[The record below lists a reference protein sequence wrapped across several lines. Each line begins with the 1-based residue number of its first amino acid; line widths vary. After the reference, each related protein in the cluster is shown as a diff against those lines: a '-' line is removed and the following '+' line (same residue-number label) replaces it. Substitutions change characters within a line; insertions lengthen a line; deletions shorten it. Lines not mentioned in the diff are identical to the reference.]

1 MATVV
6 TDEIADVA
14 AQAAGASPKQATKLA
29 RSAISASM
37 LQAVKGFGWQKP
49 VTGTQAIPGTSAF
62 TGGSR
67 EISAK
72 ETTKRAFRAE
82 QALRETIRKSI
93 NDPES
98 VRKNLSPSF
107 TAEYPLFGTN
117 FVPQDQAL
125 TQLQSQM
132 EGLYKELGKSF
143 TLGNGT
149 TTGTPVGSGLVPFDL
164 EAPSHLLYWFDTP
177 LRAKLPRLPGRGS
190 SHRTKV
196 ITAISGSQTS
206 ASAPIT
212 DPTLSEVTNF
222 SSWPNSNL
230 GVSGAQVGVDVSVP
244 YSFLGRNENLSWL
257 AQFAGV
263 GFEDITSLANLIL
276 MHEAYFDEE
285 YLNIAGSSHTISKP
299 AAVSCTVRAAVSGE
313 TAISNGG
320 AAHNY
325 VAVTACNYYG
335 ETAEAYTADLTG
347 VSTADVIDVVITP
360 GANSAGQQFKIYV
373 DRSNGASITL
383 ASAFYVAQCGG
394 TKFTLQGTLPTSGAA
409 VPTADTGT
417 GASTRWD
424 GLLSV
429 VSGNAAAA
437 GVYPAGFKGS
447 YVNANVQAQLGLNVL
462 NTALKAMYDSSSAFG
477 AGAGAF
483 RASPEELI
491 CEGFDSANLSSD
503 VAKNSSGTNY
513 QLLIQQGE
521 MAGVLHGTAVSQVVN
536 PVTRRIVN
544 ITVHPGWLQG
554 TALLTQWTTPQAA
567 RNANVFEMR
576 MCQDLLS
583 VAWPVIDPTYRYSIF
598 EYGTFFAQAP
608 QYSGL
613 LSGLQVN
620 DSDPW
625 S

>member
-1 MATVV
+1 MATTV

-29 RSAISASM
+29 HSAISASM

-49 VTGTQAIPGTSAF
+49 VVGTQAIPGTSAF

-82 QALRETIRKSI
+82 QSLRETIRKSMT
-93 NDPES
+93 DPEG

-107 TAEYPLFGTN
+107 IAEYPLFGTN
-117 FVPQDQAL
+117 YMPQDQAIG
-125 TQLQSQM
+125 QLQSQM
-132 EGLYKELGKSF
+132 GELMAGLGKSF
-143 TLGNGT
+143 T
-149 TTGTPVGSGLVPFDL
+149 TGTPVSTGLVPFDL

-196 ITAISGSQTS
+196 ITAITGSQTS

-212 DPTLSEVTNF
+212 DPTLSEITNF

-230 GVSGAQVGVDVSVP
+230 GPSGAQVGVDVNIG

-285 YLNIAGSSHTISKP
+285 YLNIAGSSHAITAP
-299 AAVSCTVRAAVSGE
+299 ASVSLTVRTAVTGE
-313 TAISNGG
+313 TAISNGDG
-320 AAHNY
+320 THNW
-325 VAVTACNYYG
+325 VTASACNYYG
-335 ETAEAYTADLTG
+335 ETANCTAVDAG
-347 VSTADVIDVVITP
+347 AISTSQVVDVVITP
-360 GANSAGQQFKIYV
+360 GTTSAGQQFRLYFQIAGTPFA
-373 DRSNGASITL
+373 RAT
-383 ASAFYVAQCGG
+383 AAFVAQCGG
-394 TKFTLQGTLPTSGAA
+394 TKYTLQGAMPSNTSTPHPLAA
-409 VPTADTGT
+409 DSGT

-424 GLLSV
+424 GLISV
-429 VSGNAAAA
+429 ISGSAAANS
-437 GVYPAGFKGS
+437 VYPAGFLGS
-447 YVNANVQAQLGLNVL
+447 YVNTNVQAMLSLNVL
-462 NTALKAMYDSSSAFG
+462 NTALKGMYDNSNAYG
-477 AGAGAF
+477 TGAGAF

-513 QLLIQQGE
+513 QLLIQQGD

-554 TALLTQWTTPQAA
+554 TAVLTQWTTPQAA
-567 RNANVFEMR
+567 RNGNVFEMR

-620 DSDPW
+620 ASNPW

>member
-1 MATVV
+1 MATTV

-29 RSAISASM
+29 HSAISASM

-82 QALRETIRKSI
+82 QSLRETIRKSMT
-93 NDPES
+93 DPEG

-107 TAEYPLFGTN
+107 IAEYPLFGTN
-117 FVPQDQAL
+117 YMPQDQAIG
-125 TQLQSQM
+125 QLQAQM
-132 EGLYKELGKSF
+132 GELMAGLGKSF
-143 TLGNGT
+143 T
-149 TTGTPVGSGLVPFDL
+149 TGTPVSTGLVPFDL

-196 ITAISGSQTS
+196 ITAITGSQTS

-212 DPTLSEVTNF
+212 DPTLSEITNF

-230 GVSGAQVGVDVSVP
+230 GASGAQVGVDVNIG

-285 YLNIAGSSHTISKP
+285 YLNIAGSSHAITAP
-299 AAVSCTVRAAVSGE
+299 ASVSLTVRTAVTGE
-313 TAISNGG
+313 TAITNGDG
-320 AAHNY
+320 THNW
-325 VAVTACNYYG
+325 VTASACNYYG
-335 ETAEAYTADLTG
+335 ETASCTAVDAGAITTSQ
-347 VSTADVIDVVITP
+347 VVDVVITP
-360 GANSAGQQFKIYV
+360 GTTSAGQQFRLYFQIA
-373 DRSNGASITL
+373 GAPFVRGT
-383 ASAFYVAQCGG
+383 AAFVAQCGG
-394 TKFTLQGTLPTSGAA
+394 TKYTLQGAMPSNATTPHPLSTDS
-409 VPTADTGT
+409 GT

-424 GLLSV
+424 GLISV
-429 VSGNAAAA
+429 ISGSAAANS
-437 GVYPAGFKGS
+437 VYPAGFLGS
-447 YVNANVQAQLGLNVL
+447 YVNTNVQATLSLNVL
-462 NTALKAMYDSSSAFG
+462 NTALKGMYDNSNAYG
-477 AGAGAF
+477 TGAGAF

-513 QLLIQQGE
+513 QLLIQQGD

-554 TALLTQWTTPQAA
+554 TAVLTQWTTPQAA
-567 RNANVFEMR
+567 RNGNVFEMR

-620 DSDPW
+620 ASNPW

>member
-1 MATVV
+1 MATTV

-29 RSAISASM
+29 HSAISASM

-82 QALRETIRKSI
+82 QSLRETIRKSMT
-93 NDPES
+93 DPEG

-107 TAEYPLFGTN
+107 IAEYPLFGTN
-117 FVPQDQAL
+117 YMPQDQAIG
-125 TQLQSQM
+125 QLQSQM
-132 EGLYKELGKSF
+132 GELMAGLGKSF
-143 TLGNGT
+143 T
-149 TTGTPVGSGLVPFDL
+149 TGTPVSTGLVPFDL

-196 ITAISGSQTS
+196 ITAITGSQTS

-212 DPTLSEVTNF
+212 DPTLSEITNF
-222 SSWPNSNL
+222 SSWPNTNL
-230 GVSGAQVGVDVSVP
+230 GPSGAQVGVDVNIG

-285 YLNIAGSSHTISKP
+285 YLNIAGSSHAITAP
-299 AAVSCTVRAAVSGE
+299 ASVSLTVRTAVTGE
-313 TAISNGG
+313 TAITNGDG
-320 AAHNY
+320 THNW
-325 VAVTACNYYG
+325 VTASACNYYG
-335 ETAEAYTADLTG
+335 ETASCTAVDAGAITTSQ
-347 VSTADVIDVVITP
+347 VVDVVITP
-360 GANSAGQQFKIYV
+360 GTNSAGQQFRLYFQIAGTPFV
-373 DRSNGASITL
+373 RGTA
-383 ASAFYVAQCGG
+383 AFVAQCGG
-394 TKFTLQGTLPTSGAA
+394 TKYTLQGAMPSNATTPHPLAA
-409 VPTADTGT
+409 DSGT

-424 GLLSV
+424 GLISV
-429 VSGNAAAA
+429 ISGSAAANS
-437 GVYPAGFKGS
+437 VYPAGFLGS
-447 YVNANVQAQLGLNVL
+447 YVNTNVQAMLSLNVL
-462 NTALKAMYDSSSAFG
+462 NTALKGMYDNSNAYG
-477 AGAGAF
+477 TGAGAF

-513 QLLIQQGE
+513 QLLIQQGD

-554 TALLTQWTTPQAA
+554 TAVLTQWTTPQAA
-567 RNANVFEMR
+567 RNGNVFEMR

-620 DSDPW
+620 ASNPW

>member
-1 MATVV
+1 MT
-6 TDEIADVA
+6 
-14 AQAAGASPKQATKLA
+14 
-29 RSAISASM
+29 
-37 LQAVKGFGWQKP
+37 
-49 VTGTQAIPGTSAF
+49 
-62 TGGSR
+62 
-67 EISAK
+67 
-72 ETTKRAFRAE
+72 
-82 QALRETIRKSI
+82 
-93 NDPES
+93 DPEG

-107 TAEYPLFGTN
+107 IAEYPLFGTN
-117 FVPQDQAL
+117 YMPQDQAIG
-125 TQLQSQM
+125 QLQSQM
-132 EGLYKELGKSF
+132 GELMAGLGKSF
-143 TLGNGT
+143 T
-149 TTGTPVGSGLVPFDL
+149 TGTPVSTGLVPFDL

-196 ITAISGSQTS
+196 ITAITGSQTS

-212 DPTLSEVTNF
+212 DPTLSEITNF
-222 SSWPNSNL
+222 SSWPNNNL
-230 GVSGAQVGVDVSVP
+230 GPSGAQVGVDVNIG

-285 YLNIAGSSHTISKP
+285 YLNIAGSSHAITAP
-299 AAVSCTVRAAVSGE
+299 ASVSLTVRTAVTGE
-313 TAISNGG
+313 TAISNGDG
-320 AAHNY
+320 THNW
-325 VAVTACNYYG
+325 VTASACNYYG
-335 ETAEAYTADLTG
+335 ETANCTAVDAG
-347 VSTADVIDVVITP
+347 AISTSQVVDVVITP
-360 GANSAGQQFKIYV
+360 GTTSAGQQFRLYFQIAGTPFA
-373 DRSNGASITL
+373 RAT
-383 ASAFYVAQCGG
+383 AAFVAQCGG
-394 TKFTLQGTLPTSGAA
+394 TKYTLQGAMPSNATTPHPLAA
-409 VPTADTGT
+409 DSGT

-424 GLLSV
+424 GLISV
-429 VSGNAAAA
+429 ISGSAAANS
-437 GVYPAGFKGS
+437 VYPAGFLGS
-447 YVNANVQAQLGLNVL
+447 YVNTNVQAMLSLNVL
-462 NTALKAMYDSSSAFG
+462 NTALKGMYDNSNAYG
-477 AGAGAF
+477 TGAGAF

-513 QLLIQQGE
+513 QLLIQQGD

-554 TALLTQWTTPQAA
+554 TAVLTQWTTPQAA
-567 RNANVFEMR
+567 RNGNVFEMR

-620 DSDPW
+620 ASNPW

>member
-1 MATVV
+1 MATTV

-29 RSAISASM
+29 HSAISASM

-49 VTGTQAIPGTSAF
+49 VTGTQAIPGTPAF

-82 QALRETIRKSI
+82 QSLRETIRKSI
-93 NDPES
+93 TDPEG

-107 TAEYPLFGTN
+107 IAEYPLFGTN
-117 FVPQDQAL
+117 YMPQDQAIG
-125 TQLQSQM
+125 QLQSQM
-132 EGLYKELGKSF
+132 GELMAGLGKSF
-143 TLGNGT
+143 T
-149 TTGTPVGSGLVPFDL
+149 TGSPVSTGLVPFDL

-196 ITAISGSQTS
+196 ITAITGSQTS

-212 DPTLSEVTNF
+212 DPTLSEITNF

-230 GVSGAQVGVDVSVP
+230 GPSGTQVGVDVNIG

-263 GFEDITSLANLIL
+263 DFEDITSLANLIL

-285 YLNIAGSSHTISKP
+285 YLNIAGSSHAITAP
-299 AAVSCTVRAAVSGE
+299 ASVSLTVRTAVTGE
-313 TAISNGG
+313 TAISNGDG
-320 AAHNY
+320 THNW
-325 VAVTACNYYG
+325 VTASACNYYG
-335 ETAEAYTADLTG
+335 ETANCTAVDAG
-347 VSTADVIDVVITP
+347 AISTSQVVDVVITP
-360 GANSAGQQFKIYV
+360 GTTSAGQQFRLYFQIAGTPFA
-373 DRSNGASITL
+373 RAT
-383 ASAFYVAQCGG
+383 AAFVAQCGG
-394 TKFTLQGTLPTSGAA
+394 TKYTLQGAMPSNATTPHPLAA
-409 VPTADTGT
+409 DSGT

-424 GLLSV
+424 GLISV
-429 VSGNAAAA
+429 ISGSAAANS
-437 GVYPAGFKGS
+437 VYPAGFLGS
-447 YVNANVQAQLGLNVL
+447 YVNTNVQAMLSLNVL
-462 NTALKAMYDSSSAFG
+462 NTALKGMYDNSNAYG
-477 AGAGAF
+477 TGAGAF

-513 QLLIQQGE
+513 QLLIQQGD

-554 TALLTQWTTPQAA
+554 TAVLTQWTTPQAA
-567 RNANVFEMR
+567 RNGNVFEMR

-620 DSDPW
+620 ASNPW

>member
-1 MATVV
+1 MATTV

-29 RSAISASM
+29 HSAISASM

-82 QALRETIRKSI
+82 QSLRETIRKSMT
-93 NDPES
+93 DPEG

-107 TAEYPLFGTN
+107 IAEYPLFGTN
-117 FVPQDQAL
+117 YMPQDQAIG
-125 TQLQSQM
+125 QLQSQM
-132 EGLYKELGKSF
+132 GELMAGLGKSF
-143 TLGNGT
+143 T
-149 TTGTPVGSGLVPFDL
+149 TGTPVSTGLVPFDL

-196 ITAISGSQTS
+196 ITAITGSQTS

-212 DPTLSEVTNF
+212 DPTLSEITNF

-230 GVSGAQVGVDVSVP
+230 GPSGTQVGVDVNIG

-285 YLNIAGSSHTISKP
+285 YLNIAGSSHAITAP
-299 AAVSCTVRAAVSGE
+299 ASVSLTVRTAVTGE
-313 TAISNGG
+313 TAISNGDG
-320 AAHNY
+320 THNW
-325 VAVTACNYYG
+325 VTASACNYYG
-335 ETAEAYTADLTG
+335 ETANCTAVDAG
-347 VSTADVIDVVITP
+347 AISTSQVVDVVITP
-360 GANSAGQQFKIYV
+360 GTTSAGQQFRLYFQIAGTPFA
-373 DRSNGASITL
+373 RAT
-383 ASAFYVAQCGG
+383 AAFVAQCGG
-394 TKFTLQGTLPTSGAA
+394 TKYTLQGAMPSNATTPHPLAA
-409 VPTADTGT
+409 DSGT

-424 GLLSV
+424 GLISV
-429 VSGNAAAA
+429 ISGSAAANS
-437 GVYPAGFKGS
+437 VYPAGFLGS
-447 YVNANVQAQLGLNVL
+447 YVNTNVQAMLSLNVL
-462 NTALKAMYDSSSAFG
+462 NTALKGMYDNSNAYG
-477 AGAGAF
+477 TGAGAF
-483 RASPEELI
+483 RASPEELV

-513 QLLIQQGE
+513 QLLIQQGD

-554 TALLTQWTTPQAA
+554 TAVLTQWTTPQAA
-567 RNANVFEMR
+567 RNGNVFEMR

-620 DSDPW
+620 ASNPW

>member
-1 MATVV
+1 MATTV

-29 RSAISASM
+29 HSAISASM

-82 QALRETIRKSI
+82 QSLRETIRKSMT
-93 NDPES
+93 DPEG

-107 TAEYPLFGTN
+107 IAEYPLFGTN
-117 FVPQDQAL
+117 YMPQDQAIG
-125 TQLQSQM
+125 QLQSQM
-132 EGLYKELGKSF
+132 GELMAGLGKSF
-143 TLGNGT
+143 T
-149 TTGTPVGSGLVPFDL
+149 TGTPVSTGLVPFDL

-196 ITAISGSQTS
+196 ITAITGSQTS

-212 DPTLSEVTNF
+212 DPTLSEITNF

-230 GVSGAQVGVDVSVP
+230 GPSGAQVGVDVNIG

-285 YLNIAGSSHTISKP
+285 YLNIAGSSHAITAP
-299 AAVSCTVRAAVSGE
+299 ASVSLTVRTAVTGE
-313 TAISNGG
+313 TAISNGDG
-320 AAHNY
+320 THNW
-325 VAVTACNYYG
+325 VTASACNYYG
-335 ETAEAYTADLTG
+335 ETANCTAVDAG
-347 VSTADVIDVVITP
+347 AISTSQVVDVVITP
-360 GANSAGQQFKIYV
+360 GTTSAGQQFRLYFQIAGTPFA
-373 DRSNGASITL
+373 RAT
-383 ASAFYVAQCGG
+383 AAFVAQCGG
-394 TKFTLQGTLPTSGAA
+394 TKYTLQGAMPSNATTPHPLAA
-409 VPTADTGT
+409 DSGT

-424 GLLSV
+424 GLISV
-429 VSGNAAAA
+429 ISGSAAANS
-437 GVYPAGFKGS
+437 VYPAGFLGS
-447 YVNANVQAQLGLNVL
+447 YVNTNVQAMLSLNVL
-462 NTALKAMYDSSSAFG
+462 NTALKGMYDNSNAYG
-477 AGAGAF
+477 TGAGAF

-513 QLLIQQGE
+513 QLLIQQGD

-554 TALLTQWTTPQAA
+554 TAVLTQWTTPQAA
-567 RNANVFEMR
+567 RNGNVFEMR

-620 DSDPW
+620 ASNPW

>member
-1 MATVV
+1 
-6 TDEIADVA
+6 
-14 AQAAGASPKQATKLA
+14 
-29 RSAISASM
+29 M

-49 VTGTQAIPGTSAF
+49 VVGTQAIPGTSAF

-82 QALRETIRKSI
+82 QALRETIRKSMT
-93 NDPES
+93 DPES

-107 TAEYPLFGTN
+107 IAEYPLFGTN
-117 FVPQDQAL
+117 YMPQDQAIG
-125 TQLQSQM
+125 QLQSQM
-132 EGLYKELGKSF
+132 GELMAGLGKSF
-143 TLGNGT
+143 T
-149 TTGTPVGSGLVPFDL
+149 TGSPVSTGLVPFDL

-196 ITAISGSQTS
+196 ITAITGSQTS

-212 DPTLSEVTNF
+212 DPTLSEITNF

-230 GVSGAQVGVDVSVP
+230 GPSGAQVGVDVNIG

-285 YLNIAGSSHTISKP
+285 YLNIAGSSHAITAP
-299 AAVSCTVRAAVSGE
+299 ASVSLTVRTAVTGE
-313 TAISNGG
+313 TAISNGDG
-320 AAHNY
+320 THNW
-325 VAVTACNYYG
+325 VTASACNYYG
-335 ETAEAYTADLTG
+335 ETANCTAVDAG
-347 VSTADVIDVVITP
+347 AISTSQVVDVVITP
-360 GANSAGQQFKIYV
+360 GTTSAGQQFRLYFQIAGTPFA
-373 DRSNGASITL
+373 RAT
-383 ASAFYVAQCGG
+383 AAFVAQCGG
-394 TKFTLQGTLPTSGAA
+394 TKYTLQGAMPSNATTPHPLAA
-409 VPTADTGT
+409 DSGT

-424 GLLSV
+424 GLISV
-429 VSGNAAAA
+429 ISGSAAANS
-437 GVYPAGFKGS
+437 VYPAGFLGS
-447 YVNANVQAQLGLNVL
+447 YVNTNVQAMLSLNVL
-462 NTALKAMYDSSSAFG
+462 NTALKGMYDNSNAYG
-477 AGAGAF
+477 TGAGAF

-513 QLLIQQGE
+513 QLLIQQGD

-554 TALLTQWTTPQAA
+554 TAVLTQWTTPQAA
-567 RNANVFEMR
+567 RNGNVFEMR

-620 DSDPW
+620 ASNPW

>member
-1 MATVV
+1 MATTV

-29 RSAISASM
+29 HSAISASM

-82 QALRETIRKSI
+82 QSLRETIRKSMT
-93 NDPES
+93 DPEG

-107 TAEYPLFGTN
+107 IAEYPLFGTN
-117 FVPQDQAL
+117 YMPQDQAIG
-125 TQLQSQM
+125 QLQAQM
-132 EGLYKELGKSF
+132 GELMAGLGKSF
-143 TLGNGT
+143 T
-149 TTGTPVGSGLVPFDL
+149 TGTPVSTGLVPFDL

-196 ITAISGSQTS
+196 ITAITGSQTS

-212 DPTLSEVTNF
+212 DPTLSEITNF

-230 GVSGAQVGVDVSVP
+230 GPSGAQVGVDVNIG
-244 YSFLGRNENLSWL
+244 YSFLGRNESLSWL

-276 MHEAYFDEE
+276 MHEVYFDEE
-285 YLNIAGSSHTISKP
+285 YLNIAGSSHVITAP
-299 AAVSCTVRAAVSGE
+299 ASVSLTVRTAVTGE
-313 TAISNGG
+313 TAISNGDG
-320 AAHNY
+320 THNW
-325 VAVTACNYYG
+325 VTASACNYYG
-335 ETAEAYTADLTG
+335 ETASCTAVDAG
-347 VSTADVIDVVITP
+347 AISTSQVVDVVITP
-360 GANSAGQQFKIYV
+360 GTTSAGQQFRLYFQIAGTPFA
-373 DRSNGASITL
+373 RAT
-383 ASAFYVAQCGG
+383 AAFVAQCGG
-394 TKFTLQGTLPTSGAA
+394 TKYTLQGAMPSNATTPHPLAA
-409 VPTADTGT
+409 DSGT

-424 GLLSV
+424 GLISV
-429 VSGNAAAA
+429 ISGSAAANS
-437 GVYPAGFKGS
+437 VYPAGFLGS
-447 YVNANVQAQLGLNVL
+447 YVNTNVQAMLSLNVL
-462 NTALKAMYDSSSAFG
+462 NTALKGMYDNSNAYG
-477 AGAGAF
+477 TGAGAF

-513 QLLIQQGE
+513 QLLIQQGD

-554 TALLTQWTTPQAA
+554 TAVLTQWTTPQAA
-567 RNANVFEMR
+567 RNGNVFEMR

-583 VAWPVIDPTYRYSIF
+583 VAWPVIDPSYRYSIF

-620 DSDPW
+620 ASNPW

>member
-1 MATVV
+1 MATTV

-29 RSAISASM
+29 HSAISASM

-82 QALRETIRKSI
+82 QSLRETIRKSMT
-93 NDPES
+93 DPEG

-107 TAEYPLFGTN
+107 IAEYPLFGTN
-117 FVPQDQAL
+117 YMPQDQAIG
-125 TQLQSQM
+125 QLQSQM
-132 EGLYKELGKSF
+132 GELMAGLGKSF
-143 TLGNGT
+143 T
-149 TTGTPVGSGLVPFDL
+149 TGTPVSTGLVPFDL

-196 ITAISGSQTS
+196 ITAITGSQTS

-212 DPTLSEVTNF
+212 DPTLSEITNF

-230 GVSGAQVGVDVSVP
+230 GPSGTQVGVDVNIG

-285 YLNIAGSSHTISKP
+285 YLNIAGSSHAITAP
-299 AAVSCTVRAAVSGE
+299 ASVSLTVRTAVTGE
-313 TAISNGG
+313 TAISNGDG
-320 AAHNY
+320 THNW
-325 VAVTACNYYG
+325 VTASACNYYG
-335 ETAEAYTADLTG
+335 ETANCTAVDAG
-347 VSTADVIDVVITP
+347 AISTSQVVDVVITP
-360 GANSAGQQFKIYV
+360 GTTSAGQQFRLYFQIAGTPFA
-373 DRSNGASITL
+373 RAT
-383 ASAFYVAQCGG
+383 AAFVAQCGG
-394 TKFTLQGTLPTSGAA
+394 TKYTLQGAMPLNATTPHPLAA
-409 VPTADTGT
+409 DSGT

-424 GLLSV
+424 GLISV
-429 VSGNAAAA
+429 ISGSAAANS
-437 GVYPAGFKGS
+437 VYPAGFLGS
-447 YVNANVQAQLGLNVL
+447 YVNTNVQAMLSLNVL
-462 NTALKAMYDSSSAFG
+462 NTALKGMYDNSNAYG
-477 AGAGAF
+477 TGAGAF
-483 RASPEELI
+483 RASPEELV

-513 QLLIQQGE
+513 QLLIQQGD

-554 TALLTQWTTPQAA
+554 TAVLTQWTTPQAA
-567 RNANVFEMR
+567 RNGNVFEMR

-620 DSDPW
+620 ASNPW

>member
-1 MATVV
+1 MATTV

-29 RSAISASM
+29 HSAISASM

-82 QALRETIRKSI
+82 QSLRETIRKSMT
-93 NDPES
+93 DPEG

-107 TAEYPLFGTN
+107 IAEYPLFGTN
-117 FVPQDQAL
+117 YMPQDQAIG
-125 TQLQSQM
+125 QLQSQM
-132 EGLYKELGKSF
+132 GELMAGLGKSF
-143 TLGNGT
+143 T
-149 TTGTPVGSGLVPFDL
+149 TGTPVSTGLVPFDL

-196 ITAISGSQTS
+196 ITAITGSQTS

-212 DPTLSEVTNF
+212 DPTLSEITNF

-230 GVSGAQVGVDVSVP
+230 GPSGAQVGVDVNIG
-244 YSFLGRNENLSWL
+244 YSFLGRNESLSWL

-276 MHEAYFDEE
+276 MHEVYFDEE
-285 YLNIAGSSHTISKP
+285 YLNIAGSSHVITAP
-299 AAVSCTVRAAVSGE
+299 ASVSLTVRTAVTGE
-313 TAISNGG
+313 TAISNGDG
-320 AAHNY
+320 THNW
-325 VAVTACNYYG
+325 VTASACNYYG
-335 ETAEAYTADLTG
+335 ETASCTAVDAG
-347 VSTADVIDVVITP
+347 AISTSQVVDVVITP
-360 GANSAGQQFKIYV
+360 GTTSAGQQFRLYFQIAGTPFA
-373 DRSNGASITL
+373 RAT
-383 ASAFYVAQCGG
+383 AAFVAQCGG
-394 TKFTLQGTLPTSGAA
+394 TKYTLQGAMPSNATTPHPLAA
-409 VPTADTGT
+409 DSGT

-424 GLLSV
+424 GLISV
-429 VSGNAAAA
+429 ISGSAAANS
-437 GVYPAGFKGS
+437 VYPAGFLGS
-447 YVNANVQAQLGLNVL
+447 YVNTNVQAMLSLNVL
-462 NTALKAMYDSSSAFG
+462 NTALKGMYDNSNAYG
-477 AGAGAF
+477 TGAGAF

-513 QLLIQQGE
+513 QLLIQQGD

-554 TALLTQWTTPQAA
+554 TAVLTQWTTPQAA
-567 RNANVFEMR
+567 RNGNVFEMR

-583 VAWPVIDPTYRYSIF
+583 VAWPVIDPSYRYSIF

-620 DSDPW
+620 ASNPW

>member
-1 MATVV
+1 MATTV

-29 RSAISASM
+29 HSAISASM

-82 QALRETIRKSI
+82 QSLRETIRKSMT
-93 NDPES
+93 DPES

-107 TAEYPLFGTN
+107 IAEYPLFGTN
-117 FVPQDQAL
+117 YMPQDQAIG
-125 TQLQSQM
+125 QLQSQM
-132 EGLYKELGKSF
+132 GELMAGLGKSF
-143 TLGNGT
+143 T
-149 TTGTPVGSGLVPFDL
+149 TGTPVSTGLVPFDL

-196 ITAISGSQTS
+196 ITAITGSQTS

-212 DPTLSEVTNF
+212 DPTLSEITNF

-230 GVSGAQVGVDVSVP
+230 GPSGTQVGVDVNIG

-285 YLNIAGSSHTISKP
+285 YLNIAGSSHAITAP
-299 AAVSCTVRAAVSGE
+299 ASVSLTVRTAVTGE
-313 TAISNGG
+313 TAITNGDG
-320 AAHNY
+320 THNW
-325 VAVTACNYYG
+325 VTASACNYYG
-335 ETAEAYTADLTG
+335 ETASCTAVDAGAITTSQ
-347 VSTADVIDVVITP
+347 VVDVIITP
-360 GANSAGQQFKIYV
+360 GTTSAGQQFRLYFQIAGTPFV
-373 DRSNGASITL
+373 RGTA
-383 ASAFYVAQCGG
+383 AFVAQCGG
-394 TKFTLQGTLPTSGAA
+394 TKYTLQGAMPSNATTPHPLAA
-409 VPTADTGT
+409 DSGT

-424 GLLSV
+424 GLISV
-429 VSGNAAAA
+429 ISGSAAANS
-437 GVYPAGFKGS
+437 VYPAGFLGS
-447 YVNANVQAQLGLNVL
+447 YVNTNVQATLSLNVL
-462 NTALKAMYDSSSAFG
+462 NTALKGMYDNSNAYG
-477 AGAGAF
+477 TGAGAF

-513 QLLIQQGE
+513 QLLIQQGD

-554 TALLTQWTTPQAA
+554 TAVLTQWTTPQAA
-567 RNANVFEMR
+567 RNGNVFEMR

-620 DSDPW
+620 ASNPW

>member
-1 MATVV
+1 
-6 TDEIADVA
+6 
-14 AQAAGASPKQATKLA
+14 
-29 RSAISASM
+29 M

-49 VTGTQAIPGTSAF
+49 VVGTQAIPGTSAF

-82 QALRETIRKSI
+82 QALRETIRKSMT
-93 NDPES
+93 DPES

-107 TAEYPLFGTN
+107 IAEYPLFGTN
-117 FVPQDQAL
+117 YMPQDQAIG
-125 TQLQSQM
+125 QLQSQM
-132 EGLYKELGKSF
+132 GELMAGLGKSF
-143 TLGNGT
+143 T
-149 TTGTPVGSGLVPFDL
+149 TGSPVSTGLVPFDL

-196 ITAISGSQTS
+196 ITAITGSQTS

-212 DPTLSEVTNF
+212 DPTLSEITNF

-230 GVSGAQVGVDVSVP
+230 GPSGAQVGVDVNIG

-285 YLNIAGSSHTISKP
+285 YLNIAGSSHAITAP
-299 AAVSCTVRAAVSGE
+299 ASVSLTVRTAVTGE
-313 TAISNGG
+313 TAISNGDG
-320 AAHNY
+320 AHNW
-325 VAVTACNYYG
+325 VTASACNYYG
-335 ETAEAYTADLTG
+335 ETANCTAVDAG
-347 VSTADVIDVVITP
+347 AISTSQVVDVVITP
-360 GANSAGQQFKIYV
+360 GTTSAGQQFRLYFMIAGTPFA
-373 DRSNGASITL
+373 RAT
-383 ASAFYVAQCGG
+383 AAFVAQCGG
-394 TKFTLQGTLPTSGAA
+394 TKYTLQGAMPSNATTPHPLAA
-409 VPTADTGT
+409 DSGT

-424 GLLSV
+424 GLISV
-429 VSGNAAAA
+429 ISGSAAANS
-437 GVYPAGFKGS
+437 VYPTGFLGS
-447 YVNANVQAQLGLNVL
+447 YVNTNVQAMLSLNVL
-462 NTALKAMYDSSSAFG
+462 NTALKGMYDNSNAYG
-477 AGAGAF
+477 TGAGAF

-513 QLLIQQGE
+513 QLLIQQGD

-554 TALLTQWTTPQAA
+554 TAVLTQWTTPQAA
-567 RNANVFEMR
+567 RNGNVFEMR

-620 DSDPW
+620 ASNPW

>member
-1 MATVV
+1 MGELMA
-6 TDEIADVA
+6 
-14 AQAAGASPKQATKLA
+14 G
-29 RSAISASM
+29 
-37 LQAVKGFGWQKP
+37 
-49 VTGTQAIPGTSAF
+49 
-62 TGGSR
+62 
-67 EISAK
+67 
-72 ETTKRAFRAE
+72 
-82 QALRETIRKSI
+82 
-93 NDPES
+93 
-98 VRKNLSPSF
+98 
-107 TAEYPLFGTN
+107 
-117 FVPQDQAL
+117 
-125 TQLQSQM
+125 
-132 EGLYKELGKSF
+132 LGKSF
-143 TLGNGT
+143 T
-149 TTGTPVGSGLVPFDL
+149 TGTPVSTGLVPFDL

-196 ITAISGSQTS
+196 ITAITGSQTS

-212 DPTLSEVTNF
+212 DPTLSEITNF

-230 GVSGAQVGVDVSVP
+230 GPSGAQVGVDVNIG

-285 YLNIAGSSHTISKP
+285 YLNIAGSSHAITAP
-299 AAVSCTVRAAVSGE
+299 ASVSLTVRTAVTGE
-313 TAISNGG
+313 TAISNGDG
-320 AAHNY
+320 THNW
-325 VAVTACNYYG
+325 VTASACNYYG
-335 ETAEAYTADLTG
+335 ETANCTAVDAG
-347 VSTADVIDVVITP
+347 AISTSQVVDVVITP
-360 GANSAGQQFKIYV
+360 GTTSAGQQFRLYFQIAGTPFA
-373 DRSNGASITL
+373 RAT
-383 ASAFYVAQCGG
+383 AAFVAQCGG
-394 TKFTLQGTLPTSGAA
+394 TKYTLQGAMPSNATTPHPLAA
-409 VPTADTGT
+409 DSGT

-424 GLLSV
+424 GLISV
-429 VSGNAAAA
+429 ISGSAAANS
-437 GVYPAGFKGS
+437 VYPAGFLGS
-447 YVNANVQAQLGLNVL
+447 YVNTNVQAMLSLNVL
-462 NTALKAMYDSSSAFG
+462 NTALKGMYDNSNAYG
-477 AGAGAF
+477 TGAGAF

-513 QLLIQQGE
+513 QLLIQQGD

-554 TALLTQWTTPQAA
+554 TAVLTQWTTPQAA
-567 RNANVFEMR
+567 RNGNVFEMR

-620 DSDPW
+620 ASNPW

>member
-1 MATVV
+1 MATTV

-29 RSAISASM
+29 HSAISASM

-82 QALRETIRKSI
+82 QSLRETIRKSMT
-93 NDPES
+93 DPEG

-107 TAEYPLFGTN
+107 IAEYPLFGTN
-117 FVPQDQAL
+117 YMPQDQAIG
-125 TQLQSQM
+125 QLQAQM
-132 EGLYKELGKSF
+132 GELMAGLGKSF
-143 TLGNGT
+143 T
-149 TTGTPVGSGLVPFDL
+149 TGTPVSTGLVPFDL

-196 ITAISGSQTS
+196 ITAITGSQTS

-212 DPTLSEVTNF
+212 DPTLSEITNF

-230 GVSGAQVGVDVSVP
+230 GPSGAQVGVDVNIG
-244 YSFLGRNENLSWL
+244 YSFLGRNESLSWL

-276 MHEAYFDEE
+276 MHEVYFDEE
-285 YLNIAGSSHTISKP
+285 YLNIAGSSHVITAP
-299 AAVSCTVRAAVSGE
+299 ASVSLTVRTAVTGE
-313 TAISNGG
+313 TAISNGDG
-320 AAHNY
+320 THNW
-325 VAVTACNYYG
+325 VTASACNYYG
-335 ETAEAYTADLTG
+335 ETASCTAVDAG
-347 VSTADVIDVVITP
+347 AISTSQVVDVVITP
-360 GANSAGQQFKIYV
+360 GTTSAGQQFRLYFQIAGTPFA
-373 DRSNGASITL
+373 RAT
-383 ASAFYVAQCGG
+383 AAFVAQCGG
-394 TKFTLQGTLPTSGAA
+394 TKYTLQGAMPSNATTPHPLAA
-409 VPTADTGT
+409 DSGT

-424 GLLSV
+424 GLISV
-429 VSGNAAAA
+429 ISGSAAANS
-437 GVYPAGFKGS
+437 VYPAGFLGS
-447 YVNANVQAQLGLNVL
+447 YVNTNVQAMLSLNVL
-462 NTALKAMYDSSSAFG
+462 NTALKGMYDNSNAYG
-477 AGAGAF
+477 TGAGAF

-513 QLLIQQGE
+513 QLLIQQGD

-554 TALLTQWTTPQAA
+554 TAVLTQWTTPQAA
-567 RNANVFEMR
+567 RNGNVFEMR

-620 DSDPW
+620 ASNPW

>member
-1 MATVV
+1 MATTV

-29 RSAISASM
+29 HSAISASM

-82 QALRETIRKSI
+82 QSLRETIRKSMT
-93 NDPES
+93 DPEG

-107 TAEYPLFGTN
+107 IAEYPLFGTN
-117 FVPQDQAL
+117 YMPQDQAIG
-125 TQLQSQM
+125 QLQSQM
-132 EGLYKELGKSF
+132 GELMAGLGKSF
-143 TLGNGT
+143 T
-149 TTGTPVGSGLVPFDL
+149 TGTPVSTGLVPFDL

-196 ITAISGSQTS
+196 ITAITGSQTS

-212 DPTLSEVTNF
+212 DPTLSEITNF

-230 GVSGAQVGVDVSVP
+230 GPSGTQVGVDVNIG

-285 YLNIAGSSHTISKP
+285 YLNIAGSSHAITAP
-299 AAVSCTVRAAVSGE
+299 ASVSLTVRTAVTGE
-313 TAISNGG
+313 TAISNGDG
-320 AAHNY
+320 THNW
-325 VAVTACNYYG
+325 VTASACNYYG
-335 ETAEAYTADLTG
+335 ETANCTAVDAG
-347 VSTADVIDVVITP
+347 AISTSQVVDVVITP
-360 GANSAGQQFKIYV
+360 GTTSAGQQFRLYFQIAGTPFA
-373 DRSNGASITL
+373 RAT
-383 ASAFYVAQCGG
+383 AAFVAQCGG
-394 TKFTLQGTLPTSGAA
+394 TKYTLQGAMPSNATTPHPLAA
-409 VPTADTGT
+409 DSGT

-424 GLLSV
+424 GLISV
-429 VSGNAAAA
+429 ISGSAAANS
-437 GVYPAGFKGS
+437 VYPAGFLGS
-447 YVNANVQAQLGLNVL
+447 YVNTNVQAMLSLNVL
-462 NTALKAMYDSSSAFG
+462 NTALKGMYDNSNAYG
-477 AGAGAF
+477 TGAGAF

-513 QLLIQQGE
+513 QLLIQQGD

-554 TALLTQWTTPQAA
+554 TAVLTQWTTPQAA
-567 RNANVFEMR
+567 RNGNVFEMR

-620 DSDPW
+620 ASNPW

>member
-1 MATVV
+1 MATTV

-29 RSAISASM
+29 HSAISASM

-49 VTGTQAIPGTSAF
+49 VVGTQAIPGTSAF

-82 QALRETIRKSI
+82 QALRETIRKSMT
-93 NDPES
+93 DPES

-107 TAEYPLFGTN
+107 IAEYPLFGTN
-117 FVPQDQAL
+117 YMPQDQAIG
-125 TQLQSQM
+125 QLQSQM
-132 EGLYKELGKSF
+132 GELMAGLGKSF
-143 TLGNGT
+143 T
-149 TTGTPVGSGLVPFDL
+149 TGSPVSTGLVPFDL

-196 ITAISGSQTS
+196 ITAITGSQTS

-212 DPTLSEVTNF
+212 DPTLSEITNF

-230 GVSGAQVGVDVSVP
+230 GPSGAQVGVDVNIG

-285 YLNIAGSSHTISKP
+285 YLNIAGSSHAITAP
-299 AAVSCTVRAAVSGE
+299 ASVSLTVRTAVTGE
-313 TAISNGG
+313 TAISNGDG
-320 AAHNY
+320 THNW
-325 VAVTACNYYG
+325 VTASACNYYG
-335 ETAEAYTADLTG
+335 ETANCTAVDAG
-347 VSTADVIDVVITP
+347 AISTSQVVDVVITP
-360 GANSAGQQFKIYV
+360 GTTSAGQQFRLYFQIAGTPFA
-373 DRSNGASITL
+373 RAT
-383 ASAFYVAQCGG
+383 AAFVAQCGG
-394 TKFTLQGTLPTSGAA
+394 TKYTLQGAMPSNSTTPHPLAA
-409 VPTADTGT
+409 DSGT

-424 GLLSV
+424 GLISV
-429 VSGNAAAA
+429 ISGSAAANS
-437 GVYPAGFKGS
+437 VYPAGFLGS
-447 YVNANVQAQLGLNVL
+447 YVNTNVQAMLSLNVL
-462 NTALKAMYDSSSAFG
+462 NTALKGMYDNSNAYG
-477 AGAGAF
+477 TGAGAF

-513 QLLIQQGE
+513 QLLIQQGD

-554 TALLTQWTTPQAA
+554 TAVLTQWTTPQAA
-567 RNANVFEMR
+567 RNGNVFEMR

-620 DSDPW
+620 ASNPW

>member
-1 MATVV
+1 MATTV

-29 RSAISASM
+29 HSAISASM

-82 QALRETIRKSI
+82 QSLRETIRKSM
-93 NDPES
+93 NDPEG

-107 TAEYPLFGTN
+107 IAEYPLFGTN
-117 FVPQDQAL
+117 YMPQDQAIG
-125 TQLQSQM
+125 QLQSQM
-132 EGLYKELGKSF
+132 GELMAGLGKSF
-143 TLGNGT
+143 T
-149 TTGTPVGSGLVPFDL
+149 TGSPVSTGLVPFDL

-196 ITAISGSQTS
+196 ITAITGSQTS

-212 DPTLSEVTNF
+212 DPTLSEITNF

-230 GVSGAQVGVDVSVP
+230 GPSGAQVGADVNIG

-263 GFEDITSLANLIL
+263 GFEDITSIANLIL

-285 YLNIAGSSHTISKP
+285 YLNIAGSSHAITAP
-299 AAVSCTVRAAVSGE
+299 ASVSLTVRTAVTGE
-313 TAISNGG
+313 TAISNGDG
-320 AAHNY
+320 THNW
-325 VAVTACNYYG
+325 VTASACNYYG
-335 ETAEAYTADLTG
+335 ETANCTAVDAG
-347 VSTADVIDVVITP
+347 AISTSQVVDVVITP
-360 GANSAGQQFKIYV
+360 GTTSAGQQFRLYFQIAGTPFA
-373 DRSNGASITL
+373 RAT
-383 ASAFYVAQCGG
+383 AAFVAQCGG
-394 TKFTLQGTLPTSGAA
+394 TKYTLQGAMPSNTTTPHPLAA
-409 VPTADTGT
+409 DSGT

-424 GLLSV
+424 GLISV
-429 VSGNAAAA
+429 ISGSAAANS
-437 GVYPAGFKGS
+437 VYPAGFLGS
-447 YVNANVQAQLGLNVL
+447 YVNTNVQAMLSLNVL
-462 NTALKAMYDSSSAFG
+462 NTAFKGMYDNSNAYG
-477 AGAGAF
+477 TGAGAF
-483 RASPEELI
+483 RASPEEVI

-513 QLLIQQGE
+513 QLLIQQGD

-554 TALLTQWTTPQAA
+554 TAVLTQWTTPQAA
-567 RNANVFEMR
+567 RNGNVFEMR

-620 DSDPW
+620 ASNPW

>member
-1 MATVV
+1 MATTV

-29 RSAISASM
+29 HSAISASM

-49 VTGTQAIPGTSAF
+49 VVGTQAIPGTSAF

-82 QALRETIRKSI
+82 QALRETIRKSMT
-93 NDPES
+93 DPES

-107 TAEYPLFGTN
+107 IAEYPLFGTN
-117 FVPQDQAL
+117 YMPQDQAIG
-125 TQLQSQM
+125 QLQSQM
-132 EGLYKELGKSF
+132 GELMAGLGKSF
-143 TLGNGT
+143 T
-149 TTGTPVGSGLVPFDL
+149 TGSPVSTGLVPFDL

-196 ITAISGSQTS
+196 ITAITGSQTS

-212 DPTLSEVTNF
+212 DPTLSEITNF
-222 SSWPNSNL
+222 SSWPNNNL
-230 GVSGAQVGVDVSVP
+230 GPSGAQVGVDVNIG

-285 YLNIAGSSHTISKP
+285 YLNIAGSSHAITAP
-299 AAVSCTVRAAVSGE
+299 ASVSLTVRTAVTGE
-313 TAISNGG
+313 TAISNGDG
-320 AAHNY
+320 THNW
-325 VAVTACNYYG
+325 VTASACNYYG
-335 ETAEAYTADLTG
+335 ETANCTAVDAG
-347 VSTADVIDVVITP
+347 AISTSQVVDVVITP
-360 GANSAGQQFKIYV
+360 GTTSAGQQFRLYFQIAATPFA
-373 DRSNGASITL
+373 RAT
-383 ASAFYVAQCGG
+383 AAFVAQCGG
-394 TKFTLQGTLPTSGAA
+394 TKYTLQGAMPSNSTTPHPLAA
-409 VPTADTGT
+409 DSGT

-424 GLLSV
+424 GLISV
-429 VSGNAAAA
+429 ISGSAAANS
-437 GVYPAGFKGS
+437 VYPAGFLGS
-447 YVNANVQAQLGLNVL
+447 YVNTNVQAMLSLNVL
-462 NTALKAMYDSSSAFG
+462 NTALKGMYDNSNAYG
-477 AGAGAF
+477 TGAGAF

-513 QLLIQQGE
+513 QLLIQQGD

-554 TALLTQWTTPQAA
+554 TAVLTQWTTPQAA
-567 RNANVFEMR
+567 RNGNVFEMR

-620 DSDPW
+620 ASNPW

>member
-1 MATVV
+1 MATTV

-29 RSAISASM
+29 HSAISASM

-82 QALRETIRKSI
+82 QSLRETIRKSMT
-93 NDPES
+93 DPEG

-107 TAEYPLFGTN
+107 IAEYPLFGTN
-117 FVPQDQAL
+117 YMPQDQAIG
-125 TQLQSQM
+125 QLQSQM
-132 EGLYKELGKSF
+132 GELMAGLGKSF
-143 TLGNGT
+143 T
-149 TTGTPVGSGLVPFDL
+149 TGTPVSTGLVPFDL

-196 ITAISGSQTS
+196 ITAITGSQTS

-212 DPTLSEVTNF
+212 DPTLSEITNF

-230 GVSGAQVGVDVSVP
+230 GPSGAQVGVDVNIG

-285 YLNIAGSSHTISKP
+285 YLNIAGSSHAITAP
-299 AAVSCTVRAAVSGE
+299 ASVSLTVRTAVTGE
-313 TAISNGG
+313 TAITNGDG
-320 AAHNY
+320 THNW
-325 VAVTACNYYG
+325 VTASACNYYG
-335 ETAEAYTADLTG
+335 ETASCTAVDAGAITTSQ
-347 VSTADVIDVVITP
+347 VVDVVITP
-360 GANSAGQQFKIYV
+360 GTTSAGQQFRLYFQIAGTPFV
-373 DRSNGASITL
+373 RGTA
-383 ASAFYVAQCGG
+383 AFVAQCGG
-394 TKFTLQGTLPTSGAA
+394 TKYTLQGAMPSNATTPHPLAA
-409 VPTADTGT
+409 DSGT

-424 GLLSV
+424 GLISV
-429 VSGNAAAA
+429 ISGSAAANS
-437 GVYPAGFKGS
+437 VYPAGFLGS
-447 YVNANVQAQLGLNVL
+447 YVNTNVQAMLSLNVL
-462 NTALKAMYDSSSAFG
+462 NTALKGMYDNSNAYG
-477 AGAGAF
+477 TGAGAF

-513 QLLIQQGE
+513 QLLIQQGD

-554 TALLTQWTTPQAA
+554 TAVLTQWTTPQAA
-567 RNANVFEMR
+567 RNGNVFEMR

-620 DSDPW
+620 ASNPW

>member
-1 MATVV
+1 MATTV

-29 RSAISASM
+29 HSAISASM

-49 VTGTQAIPGTSAF
+49 VVGTQAIPGTSAF

-82 QALRETIRKSI
+82 QALRETIRKSMT
-93 NDPES
+93 DPES

-107 TAEYPLFGTN
+107 IAEYPLFGTN
-117 FVPQDQAL
+117 YMPQDQAIG
-125 TQLQSQM
+125 QLQSQM
-132 EGLYKELGKSF
+132 GELMAGLGKSF
-143 TLGNGT
+143 T
-149 TTGTPVGSGLVPFDL
+149 TGSPVSTGLVPFDL

-196 ITAISGSQTS
+196 ITAITGSQTS

-212 DPTLSEVTNF
+212 DPTLSEITNF

-230 GVSGAQVGVDVSVP
+230 GPSGAQVGVDVNIG

-285 YLNIAGSSHTISKP
+285 YLNIAGSSHAITAP
-299 AAVSCTVRAAVSGE
+299 ASVSLTVRTAVTGE
-313 TAISNGG
+313 TAISNGDG
-320 AAHNY
+320 THNW
-325 VAVTACNYYG
+325 VTASACNYYG
-335 ETAEAYTADLTG
+335 ETANCTAVDAG
-347 VSTADVIDVVITP
+347 AISTSQVVDVVITP
-360 GANSAGQQFKIYV
+360 GTTSAGQQFRLYFQI
-373 DRSNGASITL
+373 ASTPF
-383 ASAFYVAQCGG
+383 ARATAAFVAQCGG
-394 TKFTLQGTLPTSGAA
+394 TKYTLQGAMPSNSTTPHPLAA
-409 VPTADTGT
+409 DSGT

-424 GLLSV
+424 GLISV
-429 VSGNAAAA
+429 ISGSAAANS
-437 GVYPAGFKGS
+437 VYPAGFLGS
-447 YVNANVQAQLGLNVL
+447 YVNTNVQAMLSLNVL
-462 NTALKAMYDSSSAFG
+462 NTALKGMYDNSNAYG
-477 AGAGAF
+477 TGAGAF

-513 QLLIQQGE
+513 QLLIQQGD

-554 TALLTQWTTPQAA
+554 TAVLTQWTTPQAA
-567 RNANVFEMR
+567 RNGNVFEMR

-620 DSDPW
+620 ASNPW

>member
-1 MATVV
+1 
-6 TDEIADVA
+6 
-14 AQAAGASPKQATKLA
+14 
-29 RSAISASM
+29 M

-82 QALRETIRKSI
+82 QSLRETIRKSMT
-93 NDPES
+93 DPEG

-107 TAEYPLFGTN
+107 IAEYPLFGTN
-117 FVPQDQAL
+117 YMPQDQAIG
-125 TQLQSQM
+125 QLQSQM
-132 EGLYKELGKSF
+132 GELMAGLGKSF
-143 TLGNGT
+143 T
-149 TTGTPVGSGLVPFDL
+149 TGTPVSTGLVPFDL

-196 ITAISGSQTS
+196 ITAITGSQTS

-212 DPTLSEVTNF
+212 DPTLSEITNF

-230 GVSGAQVGVDVSVP
+230 GPSGAQVGVDVNIG

-285 YLNIAGSSHTISKP
+285 YLNIAGSSHAITAP
-299 AAVSCTVRAAVSGE
+299 ASVSLTVRTAVTGE
-313 TAISNGG
+313 TAISNGDG
-320 AAHNY
+320 THNW
-325 VAVTACNYYG
+325 VTASACNYYG
-335 ETAEAYTADLTG
+335 ETANCTAVDAG
-347 VSTADVIDVVITP
+347 AISTSQVVDVVITP
-360 GANSAGQQFKIYV
+360 GTTSAGQQFRLYFQIAGTPFA
-373 DRSNGASITL
+373 RAT
-383 ASAFYVAQCGG
+383 AAFVAQCGG
-394 TKFTLQGTLPTSGAA
+394 TKYTLQGAMPSNATTPHPLAA
-409 VPTADTGT
+409 DSGT

-424 GLLSV
+424 GLISV
-429 VSGNAAAA
+429 ISGSAAANS
-437 GVYPAGFKGS
+437 VYPAGFLGS
-447 YVNANVQAQLGLNVL
+447 YVNTNVQAMLSLNVL
-462 NTALKAMYDSSSAFG
+462 NTALKGMYDNSNAYG
-477 AGAGAF
+477 TGAGAF
-483 RASPEELI
+483 RASPEELV

-513 QLLIQQGE
+513 QLLIQQGD

-554 TALLTQWTTPQAA
+554 TAVLTQWTTPQAA
-567 RNANVFEMR
+567 RNGNVFEMR

-620 DSDPW
+620 ASNPW

>member
-1 MATVV
+1 MATTV

-29 RSAISASM
+29 HSAISASM

-82 QALRETIRKSI
+82 QSLRETIRKSMT
-93 NDPES
+93 DPEG

-107 TAEYPLFGTN
+107 IAEYPLFGTN
-117 FVPQDQAL
+117 YMPQDQAIG
-125 TQLQSQM
+125 QLQSQM
-132 EGLYKELGKSF
+132 GELMAGLGKSF
-143 TLGNGT
+143 T
-149 TTGTPVGSGLVPFDL
+149 TGTPVSTGLVPFDL

-196 ITAISGSQTS
+196 ITAITGSQTS

-212 DPTLSEVTNF
+212 DPTLSEITNF

-230 GVSGAQVGVDVSVP
+230 GPSGAQVGVDVNIG

-285 YLNIAGSSHTISKP
+285 YLNIAGSSHAITAP
-299 AAVSCTVRAAVSGE
+299 ASVSLTVRTAVTGE
-313 TAISNGG
+313 TAITNGDG
-320 AAHNY
+320 THNW
-325 VAVTACNYYG
+325 VTASACNYYG
-335 ETAEAYTADLTG
+335 ETASCTAVDAGAITTSQ
-347 VSTADVIDVVITP
+347 VVDVIITP
-360 GANSAGQQFKIYV
+360 GTTSAGQQFRLYFQIAGTPFV
-373 DRSNGASITL
+373 RGTA
-383 ASAFYVAQCGG
+383 AFVAQCGG
-394 TKFTLQGTLPTSGAA
+394 TKYTLQGAMPSNATTPHPLAA
-409 VPTADTGT
+409 DSGT

-424 GLLSV
+424 GLISV
-429 VSGNAAAA
+429 ISGSAAANS
-437 GVYPAGFKGS
+437 VYPAGFLGS
-447 YVNANVQAQLGLNVL
+447 YVNTNVQATLSLNVL
-462 NTALKAMYDSSSAFG
+462 NTALKGMYDNSNAYG
-477 AGAGAF
+477 TGAGAF

-513 QLLIQQGE
+513 QLLIQQGD

-554 TALLTQWTTPQAA
+554 TAVLTQWTTPQAA
-567 RNANVFEMR
+567 RNGNVFEMR

-620 DSDPW
+620 ASNPW

>member
-1 MATVV
+1 MATTV

-29 RSAISASM
+29 HSAISASM

-82 QALRETIRKSI
+82 QSLRETIRKSMT
-93 NDPES
+93 DPEG

-107 TAEYPLFGTN
+107 IAEYPLFGTN
-117 FVPQDQAL
+117 YMPQDQAIG
-125 TQLQSQM
+125 QLQSQM
-132 EGLYKELGKSF
+132 GELMAGLGKSF
-143 TLGNGT
+143 T
-149 TTGTPVGSGLVPFDL
+149 TGTPVSTGLVPFDL

-196 ITAISGSQTS
+196 ITAITGSQTS

-212 DPTLSEVTNF
+212 DPTLSEITNF

-230 GVSGAQVGVDVSVP
+230 GPSGTQVGVDVNIG

-285 YLNIAGSSHTISKP
+285 YLNIAGSSHAITAP
-299 AAVSCTVRAAVSGE
+299 ASVSLTVRTAVTGE
-313 TAISNGG
+313 TAITNGDG
-320 AAHNY
+320 THNW
-325 VAVTACNYYG
+325 VTASACNYYG
-335 ETAEAYTADLTG
+335 ETASCTAVDAGAITTSQ
-347 VSTADVIDVVITP
+347 VVDVIITP
-360 GANSAGQQFKIYV
+360 GTTSAGQQFRLYFQIAGTPFV
-373 DRSNGASITL
+373 RGTA
-383 ASAFYVAQCGG
+383 AFVAQCGG
-394 TKFTLQGTLPTSGAA
+394 TKYTLQGAMPSNATTPHPLAA
-409 VPTADTGT
+409 DSGT

-424 GLLSV
+424 GLISV
-429 VSGNAAAA
+429 ISGSAAANS
-437 GVYPAGFKGS
+437 VYPAGFLGS
-447 YVNANVQAQLGLNVL
+447 YVNTNVQATLSLNVL
-462 NTALKAMYDSSSAFG
+462 NTALKGMYDNSNAYG
-477 AGAGAF
+477 TGAGAF

-513 QLLIQQGE
+513 QLLIQQGD

-554 TALLTQWTTPQAA
+554 TAVLTQWTTPQAA
-567 RNANVFEMR
+567 RNGNVFEMR

-620 DSDPW
+620 ASNPW

>member
-1 MATVV
+1 MATTV

-29 RSAISASM
+29 HSAISASM

-49 VTGTQAIPGTSAF
+49 VTGTQAIPGTAAF

-82 QALRETIRKSI
+82 QSLRETIRKSMT
-93 NDPES
+93 DPEG

-107 TAEYPLFGTN
+107 IAEYPLFGTN
-117 FVPQDQAL
+117 YMPQDQAIG
-125 TQLQSQM
+125 QLQSQM
-132 EGLYKELGKSF
+132 GELMAGLGKSF
-143 TLGNGT
+143 T
-149 TTGTPVGSGLVPFDL
+149 TGSPVSTGLVPFDL

-196 ITAISGSQTS
+196 ITAITGSQTS

-212 DPTLSEVTNF
+212 DPTLSEITNF

-230 GVSGAQVGVDVSVP
+230 GPSGAQVGADVNIG

-263 GFEDITSLANLIL
+263 GFEDITSIANLIL

-285 YLNIAGSSHTISKP
+285 YLNIAGSSHAITAP
-299 AAVSCTVRAAVSGE
+299 ASVSLTVRTAVTGE
-313 TAISNGG
+313 TAISNGDG
-320 AAHNY
+320 THNW
-325 VAVTACNYYG
+325 VTASACNYYG
-335 ETAEAYTADLTG
+335 ETANCTAVDAG
-347 VSTADVIDVVITP
+347 AISTSQVVDVVITP
-360 GANSAGQQFKIYV
+360 GTTSAGQQFRLYFQIAGTPFA
-373 DRSNGASITL
+373 RAT
-383 ASAFYVAQCGG
+383 AAFVAQCGG
-394 TKFTLQGTLPTSGAA
+394 TKYTLQGAMPSNTTTPHPLAA
-409 VPTADTGT
+409 DSGT

-424 GLLSV
+424 GLISV
-429 VSGNAAAA
+429 ISGSAAANS
-437 GVYPAGFKGS
+437 VYPAGFLGS
-447 YVNANVQAQLGLNVL
+447 YVNTNVQAMLSLNVL
-462 NTALKAMYDSSSAFG
+462 NTAFKGMYDNSNAYG
-477 AGAGAF
+477 TGAGAF

-513 QLLIQQGE
+513 QLLIQQGD

-536 PVTRRIVN
+536 PVTRRIMN

-554 TALLTQWTTPQAA
+554 TAVLTQWTTPQAA
-567 RNANVFEMR
+567 RNGNVFEMR

-620 DSDPW
+620 ASNPW

>member
-1 MATVV
+1 MATTV

-29 RSAISASM
+29 HSAISASM

-82 QALRETIRKSI
+82 QSLRETIRKSMT
-93 NDPES
+93 DPEG

-107 TAEYPLFGTN
+107 IAEYPLFGTN
-117 FVPQDQAL
+117 YMPQDQAIG
-125 TQLQSQM
+125 QLQSQM
-132 EGLYKELGKSF
+132 GELMAGLGKSF
-143 TLGNGT
+143 T
-149 TTGTPVGSGLVPFDL
+149 TGTPVSTGLVPFDL

-196 ITAISGSQTS
+196 ITAITGSQTS

-212 DPTLSEVTNF
+212 DPTLSEITNF

-230 GVSGAQVGVDVSVP
+230 GPSGAQVGVDVNIG

-285 YLNIAGSSHTISKP
+285 YLNIAGSSHAITAP
-299 AAVSCTVRAAVSGE
+299 ASVSLTVRTAVTGE
-313 TAISNGG
+313 TAITNGDG
-320 AAHNY
+320 THNW
-325 VAVTACNYYG
+325 VTASACNYYG
-335 ETAEAYTADLTG
+335 ETASCTAVDAGAITTSQ
-347 VSTADVIDVVITP
+347 VVDVVITP
-360 GANSAGQQFKIYV
+360 GTNSAGQQFRLYFQIAGTPFV
-373 DRSNGASITL
+373 RGTA
-383 ASAFYVAQCGG
+383 AFVAQCGG
-394 TKFTLQGTLPTSGAA
+394 TKYTLQGAMPSNATTPHPLAA
-409 VPTADTGT
+409 DSGT

-424 GLLSV
+424 GLISV
-429 VSGNAAAA
+429 ISGSAAANS
-437 GVYPAGFKGS
+437 VYPAGFLGS
-447 YVNANVQAQLGLNVL
+447 YVNTNVQAMLSLNVL
-462 NTALKAMYDSSSAFG
+462 NTALKGMYDNSNAYG
-477 AGAGAF
+477 TGAGAF

-513 QLLIQQGE
+513 QLLIQQGD

-554 TALLTQWTTPQAA
+554 TAVLTQWTTPQAA
-567 RNANVFEMR
+567 RNGNVFEMR

-620 DSDPW
+620 ASNPW

>member
-1 MATVV
+1 MATTV

-29 RSAISASM
+29 HSAISASM

-82 QALRETIRKSI
+82 QSLRETIRKSMT
-93 NDPES
+93 DPEG

-107 TAEYPLFGTN
+107 IAEYPLFGTN
-117 FVPQDQAL
+117 YMPQDQAIG
-125 TQLQSQM
+125 QLQSQM
-132 EGLYKELGKSF
+132 GELMAGLGKSF
-143 TLGNGT
+143 T
-149 TTGTPVGSGLVPFDL
+149 TGTPVSTGIVPFDL

-196 ITAISGSQTS
+196 ITAITGSQTS

-212 DPTLSEVTNF
+212 DPTLSEITNF

-230 GVSGAQVGVDVSVP
+230 GASGAQVGVDVNIG

-285 YLNIAGSSHTISKP
+285 YLNIAGSSHAITAP
-299 AAVSCTVRAAVSGE
+299 ASVSLTVRTAVTGE
-313 TAISNGG
+313 TAITNGDG
-320 AAHNY
+320 THNW
-325 VAVTACNYYG
+325 VTASACNYYG
-335 ETAEAYTADLTG
+335 ETASCTAVDAGAITTSQ
-347 VSTADVIDVVITP
+347 VVDVIITP
-360 GANSAGQQFKIYV
+360 GTTSAGQQFRLYFQIAGTPFV
-373 DRSNGASITL
+373 RGTA
-383 ASAFYVAQCGG
+383 AFVAQCGG
-394 TKFTLQGTLPTSGAA
+394 TKYTLQGAMPSNATTPHPLSTDS
-409 VPTADTGT
+409 GT

-424 GLLSV
+424 GLISV
-429 VSGNAAAA
+429 ISGSAAANS
-437 GVYPAGFKGS
+437 VYPAGFLGS
-447 YVNANVQAQLGLNVL
+447 YVNTNVQATLSLNVL
-462 NTALKAMYDSSSAFG
+462 NTALKGMYDNSNAYG
-477 AGAGAF
+477 TGAGAF

-513 QLLIQQGE
+513 QLLIQQGD

-554 TALLTQWTTPQAA
+554 TAVLTQWTTPQAA
-567 RNANVFEMR
+567 RNGNVFEMR

-620 DSDPW
+620 ASNPW